1 MTSKFNVA
9 NYLSR
14 LEVLGVKPEILDL
27 IRKLTAEHP
36 VAFAPS
42 SQSMPRSYQI
52 PRMGALRQMSGST
65 LERGVG
71 YTVIDDSQ
79 VEALFTQV
87 ALRDSTLGV
96 SGKEHLVDFLLLLRI
111 PEKVPTGWCPF
122 RFIDVKHAQWLRRNT
137 GKPDCDYVPKTD
149 APGWRFPPGEAA
161 ALNTYGAPYLV
172 MSERDLSPELANNSA
187 HLADYCRSGCQ
198 PAPIGLVTKAREYV
212 GLNPGC
218 FLEAI
223 YSEVPGITHD
233 HICRMV
239 VGGDLWVDLR
249 RYEVS
254 AAHACRVFTDSAV
267 AKAHEIVEQ
276 GRANG
281 DPTLRRAKFIKGEH
295 LIVRGR
301 EHIVEYVHGT
311 TVMLTDGSGDG
322 LTMDIAILRR
332 LEVDGKLRSCGVPV
346 VGAEAV
352 NKILKVTPP
361 SEMAKALAKFSR
373 LEDYITKGMRR
384 APKGAPKLTSTERHW
399 LQKARLS
406 SARYG
411 RQGAI
416 LGFLRA
422 RTPSE
427 LRRSRLAKPVL
438 EALNKGI
445 QDHYL
450 GKGETCVAHAYAAY
464 REAGMQAGIKVVD
477 LSTFRRAIKR
487 QAKSVVEA
495 AKRGTYAA
503 AQHAAPVTSLYA
515 FGQAERHMQRG
526 HADCSVADLS
536 LLCKTLGV
544 NLGTAWM
551 VVMLDAYS
559 KSVLASYVSFEPPS
573 AASTLC
579 LFRDCVRRNG
589 RMPSE
594 ILADN
599 GPEFAN
605 ISVEFFL
612 AFYQVE
618 FIRRPVGR
626 PRWGAEM
633 ERFWGSFNKRVT
645 DTMAG
650 ATAALRTHLRIGPSH
665 HPDRLA
671 MHTINDLQ
679 AELET
684 YCYKVYD
691 ELPHAGLNGM
701 SPRQVREESI
711 RQHGARDHVRIEE
724 DDTLRKLTLPLVD
737 GDGTAKIQAKDGVQ
751 VSAIL
756 YWNDVFDSD
765 ELTGTRVP
773 VRWDPLDVTRVYA
786 FVRGQ
791 WHECLAL
798 KLQRLREKTPE
809 QLAVASMEL
818 RRARLSYGRNY
829 TKILDQLQVGLFSR
843 RKKSPEEIAAIQR
856 LKASAAQMRRNR
868 GEDFE
873 SDSDSDAS
881 AVGNDPRTP
890 MVPPSAPATTES
902 FPTEQV

>member
-1 MTSKFNVA
+1 MT
-9 NYLSR
+9 
-14 LEVLGVKPEILDL
+14 
-27 IRKLTAEHP
+27 
-36 VAFAPS
+36 
-42 SQSMPRSYQI
+42 
-52 PRMGALRQMSGST
+52 
-65 LERGVG
+65 ERGIG
-71 YTVIDDSQ
+71 A
-79 VEALFTQV
+79 E
-87 ALRDSTLGV
+87 
-96 SGKEHLVDFLLLLRI
+96 LV
-111 PEKVPTGWCPF
+111 
-122 RFIDVKHAQWLRRNT
+122 
-137 GKPDCDYVPKTD
+137 
-149 APGWRFPPGEAA
+149 
-161 ALNTYGAPYLV
+161 
-172 MSERDLSPELANNSA
+172 NNMA
-187 HLADYCRSGCQ
+187 YLADYCRSNSQ
-198 PAPIGLVTKAREYV
+198 PAPVGLVAKAREYV
-212 GLNPGC
+212 ALNPGC
-218 FLEAI
+218 FLERVLK
-223 YSEVPGITHD
+223 EVPGITSD
-233 HICRMV
+233 HACRMIV
-239 VGGDLWVDLR
+239 SGDLWVDLR

-254 AAHACRVFTDSAV
+254 AAHTCRVFTDAAV
-267 AKAHEIVEQ
+267 AKAHETVEQ
-276 GRANG
+276 ERAKG
-281 DPTLRRAKFIKGEH
+281 DPSLRRAKFIKGEH

-301 EHIVEYVHGT
+301 DHTVEFVDGT
-311 TVMLTDGSGDG
+311 TVMLTDGSGEG
-322 LTMDIAILRR
+322 MTMDLAILRR
-332 LEVDGKLRSCGVPV
+332 LEADGKLRSCGVPA
-346 VGAEAV
+346 VGAQAV
-352 NKILKVTPP
+352 NDILKATPP
-361 SEMAKALAKFSR
+361 SALAKALTKFSR
-373 LEDYITKGMRR
+373 LEDYLTKGMRR
-384 APKGAPKLTSTERHW
+384 APKGAPKLTSTERRW
-399 LQKARLS
+399 LRKSRLS
-406 SARYG
+406 AARYG

-416 LGFLRA
+416 LGCLRT
-422 RTPSE
+422 RTPAA
-427 LRRSRLAKPVL
+427 LHGSRLAKPVL
-438 EALNKGI
+438 EALNQGI

-464 REAGMQAGIKVVD
+464 REAGTQAGIKVVG
-477 LSTFRRAIKR
+477 LSTFNRAIKR
-487 QAKSVVEA
+487 QAKSIVEN
-495 AKRGTYAA
+495 AKRGSYAA
-503 AQHAAPVTSLYA
+503 AQHAAPVTGLYT
-515 FGQAERHMQRG
+515 FGHAERYMQRG
-526 HADCSVADLS
+526 HIDCSVADLS
-536 LLCKTLGV
+536 LLCKTLGI
-544 NLGTAWM
+544 NLGTSWM

-559 KSVLASYVSFEPPS
+559 KSVLASYVSFDPPS

-579 LFRDCVRRNG
+579 LFRDCVRRHG

-599 GPEFAN
+599 GSEFAN
-605 ISVEFFL
+605 TSVEFFL
-612 AFYQVE
+612 AYYQVE

-890 MVPPSAPATTES
+890 MVPPSAPATTEA